1 MTGGET
7 QPSWFER
14 NPKKTIAVVVIVCWI
29 FLDTMAAHLFPRR
42 EIGAPSPYYHHDLK
56 KSFKLARN
64 IHGRS
69 FGVYTNSLGFIDSFN
84 RAVPLVSDKYR
95 VLFIGDSFTEGIGYP
110 FQQTFIGL
118 LDDRIDRSKIEL
130 LDAGVRSYSPKL
142 YYLKTKYLVET
153 LGLKFNELYVL
164 IDISDIQDEIA
175 YENYVPGDTS
185 YVLTRIDVWLKD
197 NFLSY
202 RNFTEDILGD
212 ALSTVRQKLFG
223 TDDMIHAWGSRR
235 DLWQDLPQYVK
246 ERDTWLSDEG
256 VFARWGQRGVELAEK
271 NMSLLLDLCTRHGIK
286 VTLVVYPWPAQV
298 LRKELDCR
306 QVTFWKAFAEKR
318 SIEFINCFPYFTDSP
333 DGQANVKRFFL
344 ANDVHWNENG
354 HKLMA
359 DILWDHI
366 RKIKP

>member
-1 MTGGET
+1 MSEHEAR
-7 QPSWFER
+7 PSWFDR
-14 NPKKTIAVVVIVCWI
+14 NPKKTIAIVIIAVWI
-29 FLDTMAAHLFPRR
+29 FLDTTAAQIFPRR
-42 EIGAPSPYYHHDLK
+42 EIGTPSPYYHHDLK
-56 KSFKLARN
+56 KSFKLDRN
-64 IHGRS
+64 IQGRS
-69 FGVYTNSLGFIDSFN
+69 FSVYTNSLGFIDSSS

-118 LDDRIDRSKIEL
+118 LDDRIDRSRIEL

-142 YYLKTKYLVET
+142 YYLKMKYLVET
-153 LGLKFNELYVL
+153 LGLKINELYVL

-175 YENYVPGDTS
+175 YENYVPGDAS
-185 YVLTRIDVWLKD
+185 YLLARIDVWLKD
-197 NFLSY
+197 RFLSY
-202 RNFTEDILGD
+202 RNITEDVLGE

-235 DLWQDLPQYVK
+235 DLWQDLSQYVK
-246 ERDTWLSDEG
+246 ERDRWLSDEA
-256 VFARWGQRGVELAEK
+256 VFERWGRRGVEFAEK
-271 NMSLLLDLCTRHGIK
+271 NMSLLLDLCKRHGIK
-286 VTLVVYPWPAQV
+286 ATLVVYPWPEQAIQ
-298 LRKELDCR
+298 RELNCK
-306 QVTFWKAFAEKR
+306 QVTIWKDFAEQR
-318 SIEFINCFPYFTDSP
+318 GIEFINCFPYFMESP

-366 RKIKP
+366 RKINP